1 MFPPPDHRADPE
13 IPAKEVLGI
22 GAATWDRFVVVPEF
36 PAADGVTQALGMSEQ
51 GGGPVATALCVMA
64 ALGTPARL
72 LDTQGDDATG
82 RAILEEL
89 RLLGVRTESIAIHL
103 GARSALAHILVRQHD
118 GARHIFFHPATCP
131 EPDAEVTLS
140 KSFGKVGLV
149 HINGRHERAARQA
162 LAWAKEAGVPVSFDG
177 GAGRYRESVRDL
189 VLGSGLR
196 ILARE
201 FACAFTGAGSL
212 ESAAEALRADDP
224 ELLVITDGVKGSWVW
239 PRGEASFHEPAVQV
253 ADVVD
258 TTGCGDVY
266 HGAFLHGWMQQWPAQ
281 HCARLASELA
291 AETARHVGGRTAI
304 RRIGSFSKPVIQ

>member
-1 MFPPPDHRADPE
+1 MFYTSAHGTDP
-13 IPAKEVLGI
+13 ATDGREVLGI

-36 PAADGVTQALGMSEQ
+36 PAGDGVTQALSLHEQ

-72 LDTQGDDATG
+72 LDTQGDDAAG
-82 RAILEEL
+82 QAILNEL
-89 RLLGVRTESIAIHL
+89 RMLGVRTESIAIHP
-103 GARSALAHILVRQHD
+103 GARSALAHILVRQRD

-131 EPDAEVTLS
+131 EPDAEVALS

-149 HINGRHERAARQA
+149 HLNGRHENTARQA

-177 GAGRYRESVRDL
+177 GAGRYRESIRDL

-201 FACAFTGAGSL
+201 FACAFTGAS
-212 ESAAEALRADDP
+212 SMDAAAEALRGDDP

-239 PRGEASFHEPAVQV
+239 PRGEASFHEPAVPV

-266 HGAFLHGWMQQWPAQ
+266 HGAFLHGWMQQWPAPR
-281 HCARLASELA
+281 CARLASELA
-291 AETARHVGGRTAI
+291 AETAKHVGGREAI
-304 RRIGSFSKPVIQ
+304 RRIGSSANR

>member
-1 MFPPPDHRADPE
+1 MFDTSPHGMN
-13 IPAKEVLGI
+13 PAEPAREVLGI
-22 GAATWDRFVVVPEF
+22 GAATWDRFVVIPEF
-36 PAADGVTQALGMSEQ
+36 PAGDGVTQALELHEQ

-72 LDTQGDDATG
+72 LDTQGDDPVG
-82 RAILEEL
+82 QAILEEL
-89 RLLGVRTESIAIHL
+89 RMLGVRTESIAIYP
-103 GARSALAHILVRQHD
+103 GAHSALAHILVRQRD
-118 GARHIFFHPATCP
+118 GARHIFFQPANCP

-149 HINGRHERAARQA
+149 HLNGRHETAARQA

-177 GAGRYRESVRDL
+177 GAGRYRESIRDL

-201 FACAFTGAGSL
+201 FACAFTGAS
-212 ESAAEALRADDP
+212 SMDAAAEALRGDDP
-224 ELLVITDGVKGSWVW
+224 ELLVITDGVKGSWIW

-281 HCARLASELA
+281 RCARLASELA

-304 RRIGSFSKPVIQ
+304 RRIGSSVNQ